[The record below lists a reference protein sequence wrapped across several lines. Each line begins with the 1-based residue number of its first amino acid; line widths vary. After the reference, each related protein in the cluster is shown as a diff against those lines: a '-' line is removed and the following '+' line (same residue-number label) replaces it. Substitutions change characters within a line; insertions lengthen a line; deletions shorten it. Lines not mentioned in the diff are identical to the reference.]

1 MARISSRVKNY
12 ASAKGRIPQM
22 SLMDIYYKTVELR
35 TVLKDIAV
43 QHRKWGEEWYNLVEI
58 SMFTEAKYAV
68 ILHGYGAMVA
78 DTINKIDELEAL
90 EAHMKTLER
99 GEN

>member
-1 MARISSRVKNY
+1 MARISARVKNY
-12 ASAKGRIPQM
+12 ASAKGRVNSM

-58 SMFTEAKYAV
+58 SMFAEAKYAV
-68 ILHGYGAMVA
+68 IVHGNGTMVA

-90 EAHMKTLER
+90 ETHMKTLER
-99 GEN
+99 RTN